1 METLSPEPQ
10 AAECSLIAQVLAFV
24 GENPSREGLAETPRR
39 YLKFLRE
46 VTSYP
51 QFNLTTFKNEG
62 GEDMIV
68 QTGIPFYSLCEHHL
82 VPFFGTACVAY
93 LPKKRIVGL
102 SKLARLVEKY
112 SRRLQN
118 QERITFQIAQ
128 ELSEALDCGG
138 VAVVMR
144 ARHLCMEMR
153 GVQKAGATTTTSRMV
168 GAFLDDPSAKS
179 EVLKLFHG

>member
-1 METLSPEPQ
+1 METIPTEPQ
-10 AAECSLIAQVLAFV
+10 ADQCALVSQVLSSV
-24 GENPSREGLAETPRR
+24 GEDPTREGLRETPRR
-39 YLKFLRE
+39 YLKFLNE

-51 QFNLTTFKNEG
+51 DFRLTTFKNEG

-93 LPKKRIVGL
+93 LPKDRIVGL
-102 SKLARLVEKY
+102 SKLARLVDKF

-128 ELSEALDCGG
+128 ELTDTLNCGG
-138 VAVVMR
+138 VAVVMK

-153 GVQKAGATTTTSRMV
+153 GVRKAGALTTTSRMV

-179 EVLKLFHG
+179 EVLDLFNV

>member
-1 METLSPEPQ
+1 VETVSTEPQ
-10 AAECSLIAQVLAFV
+10 ASECSLIAHVLEFV
-24 GENPSREGLAETPRR
+24 GENPEREGLKETPKR
-39 YLKFLRE
+39 YLKFLKE
-46 VTSYP
+46 VTSCP
-51 QFNLTTFKNEG
+51 EFNLTTFENEG

-68 QTGIPFYSLCEHHL
+68 QTDIPFYSLCEHHM

-102 SKLARLVEKY
+102 SKLARIVEKY
-112 SRRLQN
+112 SRKLQN
-118 QERITFQIAQ
+118 QERITFQIAE
-128 ELSEALDCGG
+128 ELSETLDCGG
-138 VAVVMR
+138 VAVVMK

-153 GVQKAGATTTTSRMV
+153 GVRKAGATTTTSRMV

>member
-1 METLSPEPQ
+1 METISPEPQ
-10 AAECSLIAQVLAFV
+10 ATECSLIAQVLGFV
-24 GENPSREGLAETPRR
+24 GENPSREGLIETPKR

-51 QFNLTTFKNEG
+51 EFNLTTFENEG

-68 QTGIPFYSLCEHHL
+68 QTDIPFYSLCEHHM
-82 VPFFGTACVAY
+82 VPFFGSACVAY
-93 LPKKRIVGL
+93 LPKDRIVGL

-118 QERITFQIAQ
+118 QERITYQIAQ
-128 ELSEALDCGG
+128 ELTETLDCGG
-138 VAVVMR
+138 VAVVMK

-153 GVQKAGATTTTSRMV
+153 GVRKAGATTTTSRMV
-168 GAFLDDPSAKS
+168 GAFLDDPSAKL
-179 EVLKLFHG
+179 EVLKLFNG